1 MRSEGIKN
9 PMTPAGIEPATCRFV
24 AQRLNQ
30 RATAVPQVSVCTMYL
45 IKVKRGKQK
54 CSEKKVPQW
63 HCVEHKIHVGLNA
76 VLQDENWTVK

>member
-1 MRSEGIKN
+1 
-9 PMTPAGIEPATCRFV
+9 
-24 AQRLNQ
+24 
-30 RATAVPQVSVCTMYL
+30 MYL